1 MNRIVPLLFGLSLM
15 TTCVAVGQNT
25 RDGVMQGFDR
35 KAPAVGEKLPDLN
48 AYNAAGEPVQLG
60 SLKGNYT
67 VLVFGCLT

>member
-1 MNRIVPLLFGLSLM
+1 M